1 MKTNI
6 KLIAAIMMA
15 TAMLFSAC
23 KKEEETSETPNTP
36 PDVPATPTVTN
47 ATFTF
52 DGQTVQLGSLSTK
65 VKQFTNSYGT
75 NGQRLVIDA
84 ASTEKPAGCTMNMP
98 AFHIVIEQV
107 GGDATWRIIRDSTYA
122 YTDDML
128 AKGVQSYASAIW
140 NYGRKQPSAD
150 MIPISREQLILTLLP
165 RTTGRFSRSGLR
177 VNSMRYRH
185 DDYTEQ
191 YLRGGEAVVAY
202 NPENVG
208 WLYEH
213 SAGIISIVV
222 SLIHDA
228 QEIAILNG
236 RETLDIVTLNEAF
249 QRMQMIHN

>member
-6 KLIAAIMMA
+6 KLIAAMMMA

-36 PDVPATPTVTN
+36 PDVPATPTITN

-122 YTDDML
+122 YTADML
-128 AKGVQSYASAIW
+128 ADETQR
-140 NYGRKQPSAD
+140 NYFT
-150 MIPISREQLILTLLP
+150 EQVDAQTFRPVKPNYIHYSSSQYTDRP
-165 RTTGRFSRSGLR
+165 
-177 VNSMRYRH
+177 VNSENKTVSINCQITFQGVYEKETTRTYNPQ
-185 DDYTEQ
+185 DLKGLSLSILENPYTE
-191 YLRGGEAVVAY
+191 
-202 NPENVG
+202 
-208 WLYEH
+208 
-213 SAGIISIVV
+213 
-222 SLIHDA
+222 
-228 QEIAILNG
+228 
-236 RETLDIVTLNEAF
+236 
-249 QRMQMIHN
+249 

>member
-6 KLIAAIMMA
+6 KLIAAMMMA

-36 PDVPATPTVTN
+36 PDVPATPTITN

-98 AFHIVIEQV
+98 A
-107 GGDATWRIIRDSTYA
+107 

-128 AKGVQSYASAIW
+128 ANETQR
-140 NYGRKQPSAD
+140 NYFTESVNAQTVRPVKPNYIHYSSSQFTDRP
-150 MIPISREQLILTLLP
+150 
-165 RTTGRFSRSGLR
+165 
-177 VNSMRYRH
+177 VNSENKTVSINCQITFQGVYEMETTHTYNPQ
-185 DDYTEQ
+185 DLKYLSVSIQENPYTE
-191 YLRGGEAVVAY
+191 
-202 NPENVG
+202 
-208 WLYEH
+208 
-213 SAGIISIVV
+213 
-222 SLIHDA
+222 
-228 QEIAILNG
+228 
-236 RETLDIVTLNEAF
+236 
-249 QRMQMIHN
+249 

>member
-6 KLIAAIMMA
+6 KLIAAMMMA

-65 VKQFTNSYGT
+65 VKHFTNSYGT

-98 AFHIVIEQV
+98 SFHIVIEQV

-128 AKGVQSYASAIW
+128 ANETQRNYFTESVNAQTVRPVKPNYIHYASSQ
-140 NYGRKQPSAD
+140 YTDRP
-150 MIPISREQLILTLLP
+150 
-165 RTTGRFSRSGLR
+165 
-177 VNSMRYRH
+177 VNSENKTVSINCQITFQGVYEMETTHTYNPQDIKGLSLSIRENP
-185 DDYTEQ
+185 YTE
-191 YLRGGEAVVAY
+191 
-202 NPENVG
+202 
-208 WLYEH
+208 
-213 SAGIISIVV
+213 
-222 SLIHDA
+222 
-228 QEIAILNG
+228 
-236 RETLDIVTLNEAF
+236 
-249 QRMQMIHN
+249 